1 MNDRDLHAH
10 LINQQGGRHSLNTPV
25 LLIDLDAFEKNVAD
39 MAAYTKANGVRLRP
53 HAKTH
58 KCAEIARRQIAAGAV
73 GVCCAKLG
81 EAEEM
86 AAGGV
91 ASVLITSPVV
101 SEPAIK
107 RLVFL
112 NEKMTDLQ
120 VVVDNPDNARALA
133 AAINSAKRL
142 KVLIDVDPG
151 IRRTGVASP
160 GAAVVLARIIADL
173 PALDLI
179 GVQYY
184 CGRQQHIENYA
195 ERRTD
200 IIDRT
205 DYLRSVVTALSEAG
219 FPPRIITGG
228 GTGTHRID
236 VELGLLNELQ
246 TGSYVFMDRQYNGCD
261 ISGEGTPG
269 FATSLLIDARV
280 VSANTP
286 GLGTI
291 DAGFKAMSTDGGPPT
306 VLSGAPAGAAFHFMG
321 DEHGLVLFGETSPPV
336 GHRVT
341 LAVPHCDPTVNL
353 YDFYHIVR
361 GDTLVDLW
369 PIEGRGRSR

>member
-107 RLVFL
+107 RLVLL
-112 NEKMTDLQ
+112 NEKMIDLQ

-133 AAINSAKRL
+133 AAIGSAKRL

-160 GAAVVLARIIADL
+160 GAAVALARIIADL
-173 PALDLI
+173 PALDLT
-179 GVQYY
+179 GV
-184 CGRQQHIENYA
+184 
-195 ERRTD
+195 
-200 IIDRT
+200 
-205 DYLRSVVTALSEAG
+205 
-219 FPPRIITGG
+219 
-228 GTGTHRID
+228 
-236 VELGLLNELQ
+236 
-246 TGSYVFMDRQYNGCD
+246 
-261 ISGEGTPG
+261 
-269 FATSLLIDARV
+269 
-280 VSANTP
+280 
-286 GLGTI
+286 
-291 DAGFKAMSTDGGPPT
+291 
-306 VLSGAPAGAAFHFMG
+306 
-321 DEHGLVLFGETSPPV
+321 
-336 GHRVT
+336 
-341 LAVPHCDPTVNL
+341 
-353 YDFYHIVR
+353 
-361 GDTLVDLW
+361 
-369 PIEGRGRSR
+369 